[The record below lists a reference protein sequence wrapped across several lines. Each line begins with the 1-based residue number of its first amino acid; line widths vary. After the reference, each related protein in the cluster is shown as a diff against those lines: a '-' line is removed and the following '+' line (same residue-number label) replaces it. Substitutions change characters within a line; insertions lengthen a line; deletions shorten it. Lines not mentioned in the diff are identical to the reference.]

1 MCKINTVQKM
11 KAKKIKGM
19 SDVSKVYEG
28 CMYITNCPMS
38 KVSKEITMCINIILM
53 IFISHVRGVEG
64 YVHNMHTFNGKHV
77 GGVESLFDLH
87 LGF

>member
-1 MCKINTVQKM
+1 
-11 KAKKIKGM
+11 
-19 SDVSKVYEG
+19 
-28 CMYITNCPMS
+28 MS

-53 IFISHVRGVEG
+53 IFISHVGGVKG

-77 GGVESLFDLH
+77 GGVKSLFDLH

>member
-1 MCKINTVQKM
+1 
-11 KAKKIKGM
+11 
-19 SDVSKVYEG
+19 
-28 CMYITNCPMS
+28 MS

-77 GGVESLFDLH
+77 GGVESLFNLH

>member
-1 MCKINTVQKM
+1 
-11 KAKKIKGM
+11 
-19 SDVSKVYEG
+19 
-28 CMYITNCPMS
+28 MS

-53 IFISHVRGVEG
+53 IFISHVEG
-64 YVHNMHTFNGKHV
+64 YVHNMHTFHGKHV